1 MTLSVEDFEML
12 AVDILASPHPLSL
25 PVQCVG
31 CPGTEPFSPADPVG
45 TTLQGRQR
53 TVGCNHGDRLNFIVS
68 VFCAGVICDLLFR
81 GLSSFPSSF
90 FQKRKTKV
98 F

>member
-1 MTLSVEDFEML
+1 ML
-12 AVDILASPHPLSL
+12 TVDILASPHPLSL

-53 TVGCNHGDRLNFIVS
+53 TVGYIHGDRLNFIVS
-68 VFCAGVICDLLFR
+68 VLESFVICFS
-81 GLSSFPSSF
+81 GG
-90 FQKRKTKV
+90 
-98 F
+98 